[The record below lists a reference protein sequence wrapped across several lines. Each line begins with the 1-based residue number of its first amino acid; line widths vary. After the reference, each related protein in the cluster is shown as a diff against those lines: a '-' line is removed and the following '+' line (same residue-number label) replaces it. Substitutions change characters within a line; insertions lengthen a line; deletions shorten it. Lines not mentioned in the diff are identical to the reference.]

1 MKRLLIMLFGA
12 IVICGGTLQAQGI
25 RSFIGTYYG
34 FTLYED
40 NTITSYCPSYYKQ
53 QMDGNEYHKS
63 HDGRYAYRQD
73 GDKIY
78 CYTIAE
84 GKEVLVMDF
93 GLKTGDIFALYDGLS
108 VIVEEVSDTLL
119 PYSRNQQISCKKILL
134 RGVEQPDFTDTWIED
149 IGSLRYGLNPPK
161 AGDTRLI
168 YACRY
173 IWDYLLDKYECHFD
187 FHAENVHG
195 LYVALGK
202 SIDESAFN
210 SDKEYQDACEN
221 KLLTFDLRNDTL
233 CIEGYIAAWC
243 DRKPYLLIKEDLQ
256 DIFVTSTKYY
266 VGYQQ
271 DCTSV
276 YPIDLKIP
284 GFTQDEYIVHY
295 DGCFYQIPQ
304 NGLFTLEPIDIDGK
318 EWNIETRVAG
328 GAEEDYI
335 DGRYTRDVH
344 MWIDGDTIVDNIVCK
359 RLYKHT
365 KELWSEGKE
374 TLEVGYCR
382 QDGEKYYQNGELMF
396 DFSLQV
402 GDVFVPEKGE
412 PLTIKFIG
420 DTILT
425 DGINRKYLLM
435 VEDMNAE
442 VTPYNSD
449 YWVEGLGSLRMGIYT
464 NDFSSAGLVKTLQS
478 CSYGEK
484 IIYSKEILPFVDKCR
499 GFMLYE
505 GGKCSYYTLYG
516 NCTIEGVDYIN
527 EDNGRYCYRQDGN
540 RVYCYSL
547 AEQKEYLVMDFG
559 LKVGDVFTLYDGCN
573 VVVEQLSDTLLSC
586 WNSQKT
592 YKKFHLRGVEQ
603 LDFTDVWIE
612 GIGSLRYGI
621 NPPRAEE
628 SHLLHSSMSMEEC
641 EEYCDYCTFVF
652 EFQKDDLRATRV
664 MFGEEIY
671 EDAFLDY
678 SEYEEAHNNKFMTF
692 GLNNDTLHI
701 GGYIGTYCEQT
712 QFFLIEEGAGT
723 IHITS
728 VPFPLDPE
736 ADCRSVN
743 SIDVKF
749 PGFTQEE
756 YIVYYKDRVMTVS
769 QTDKPYLISDGLQW
783 AKCCYY
789 YTGDYTTV
797 AYELHGDTI
806 IDGKSYKKEWSTHWE
821 DLSHMELT
829 GYFMRE
835 EAGKVYRKEGHS
847 DEYLWFDYE
856 ANIGDTI
863 FYGNSFVKVIGYS
876 DTTIVCNGVSHT
888 YRGVDVQV
896 GTKTGSD
903 TDGEYSL
910 ISGYIETFYEY
921 LGLFTNGD
929 VVRDPSFW
937 ETGGQIELLWLKR
950 DYTMLYQQEEGV
962 FWKDN
967 TSIEAVKVNNH
978 DIPYYDLQGRK
989 VIIPTCGVYIKG
1001 GKKII
1006 VK

>member
-134 RGVEQPDFTDTWIED
+134 RGVEQPDFTDTWIE
-149 IGSLRYGLNPPK
+149 
-161 AGDTRLI
+161 
-168 YACRY
+168 
-173 IWDYLLDKYECHFD
+173 
-187 FHAENVHG
+187 
-195 LYVALGK
+195 
-202 SIDESAFN
+202 
-210 SDKEYQDACEN
+210 
-221 KLLTFDLRNDTL
+221 
-233 CIEGYIAAWC
+233 
-243 DRKPYLLIKEDLQ
+243 
-256 DIFVTSTKYY
+256 
-266 VGYQQ
+266 
-271 DCTSV
+271 
-276 YPIDLKIP
+276 
-284 GFTQDEYIVHY
+284 
-295 DGCFYQIPQ
+295 
-304 NGLFTLEPIDIDGK
+304 
-318 EWNIETRVAG
+318 
-328 GAEEDYI
+328 
-335 DGRYTRDVH
+335 
-344 MWIDGDTIVDNIVCK
+344 
-359 RLYKHT
+359 
-365 KELWSEGKE
+365 
-374 TLEVGYCR
+374 
-382 QDGEKYYQNGELMF
+382 
-396 DFSLQV
+396 
-402 GDVFVPEKGE
+402 
-412 PLTIKFIG
+412 
-420 DTILT
+420 
-425 DGINRKYLLM
+425 
-435 VEDMNAE
+435 
-442 VTPYNSD
+442 
-449 YWVEGLGSLRMGIYT
+449 
-464 NDFSSAGLVKTLQS
+464 
-478 CSYGEK
+478 
-484 IIYSKEILPFVDKCR
+484 
-499 GFMLYE
+499 
-505 GGKCSYYTLYG
+505 
-516 NCTIEGVDYIN
+516 
-527 EDNGRYCYRQDGN
+527 
-540 RVYCYSL
+540 
-547 AEQKEYLVMDFG
+547 
-559 LKVGDVFTLYDGCN
+559 
-573 VVVEQLSDTLLSC
+573 
-586 WNSQKT
+586 
-592 YKKFHLRGVEQ
+592 
-603 LDFTDVWIE
+603 

-664 MFGEEIY
+664 MLGEEIY

-783 AKCCYY
+783 AKCYYY
-789 YTGDYTTV
+789 YTGDYTTF
-797 AYELHGDTI
+797 AYELRGDTI

-876 DTTIVCNGVSHT
+876 DTTIVCNGASHT

-910 ISGYIETFYEY
+910 ISGYIETFYEE

-929 VVRDPSFW
+929 VVRGPSFL
-937 ETGGQIELLWLKR
+937 ETGGRIELLWLKR
-950 DYTMLYQQEEGV
+950 DGTMLYQQEESIL
-962 FWKDN
+962 WKDN
-967 TSIEAVKVNNH
+967 TSVEGIKANNH
-978 DIPYYDLQGRK
+978 DTPYYDLQGRK
-989 VIIPTCGVYIKG
+989 VVVPTRGIYIKD

-1006 VK
+1006 VM

>member
-40 NTITSYCPSYYKQ
+40 NTIASYCPSYYKQ

-93 GLKTGDIFALYDGLS
+93 GLRTGDIFALYDGLN

-134 RGVEQPDFTDTWIED
+134 RGIEQPDFTDTWVED

-195 LYVALGK
+195 VYVALGK

-256 DIFVTSTKYY
+256 DIFITSTKYY

-359 RLYKHT
+359 RLYTHT

-412 PLTIKFIG
+412 PLTIKSIG

-540 RVYCYSL
+540 I
-547 AEQKEYLVMDFG
+547 Q
-559 LKVGDVFTLYDGCN
+559 
-573 VVVEQLSDTLLSC
+573 
-586 WNSQKT
+586 
-592 YKKFHLRGVEQ
+592 
-603 LDFTDVWIE
+603 
-612 GIGSLRYGI
+612 
-621 NPPRAEE
+621 
-628 SHLLHSSMSMEEC
+628 
-641 EEYCDYCTFVF
+641 
-652 EFQKDDLRATRV
+652 
-664 MFGEEIY
+664 
-671 EDAFLDY
+671 
-678 SEYEEAHNNKFMTF
+678 
-692 GLNNDTLHI
+692 
-701 GGYIGTYCEQT
+701 
-712 QFFLIEEGAGT
+712 
-723 IHITS
+723 
-728 VPFPLDPE
+728 
-736 ADCRSVN
+736 
-743 SIDVKF
+743 
-749 PGFTQEE
+749 
-756 YIVYYKDRVMTVS
+756 
-769 QTDKPYLISDGLQW
+769 
-783 AKCCYY
+783 
-789 YTGDYTTV
+789 
-797 AYELHGDTI
+797 
-806 IDGKSYKKEWSTHWE
+806 
-821 DLSHMELT
+821 
-829 GYFMRE
+829 
-835 EAGKVYRKEGHS
+835 
-847 DEYLWFDYE
+847 
-856 ANIGDTI
+856 
-863 FYGNSFVKVIGYS
+863 
-876 DTTIVCNGVSHT
+876 GVS
-888 YRGVDVQV
+888 
-896 GTKTGSD
+896 
-903 TDGEYSL
+903 
-910 ISGYIETFYEY
+910 IF
-921 LGLFTNGD
+921 
-929 VVRDPSFW
+929 
-937 ETGGQIELLWLKR
+937 
-950 DYTMLYQQEEGV
+950 
-962 FWKDN
+962 
-967 TSIEAVKVNNH
+967 
-978 DIPYYDLQGRK
+978 
-989 VIIPTCGVYIKG
+989 
-1001 GKKII
+1001 
-1006 VK
+1006 

>member
-40 NTITSYCPSYYKQ
+40 NTITSYCPSHYKQ

-134 RGVEQPDFTDTWIED
+134 RGIEQPDFTDTWIED

-173 IWDYLLDKYECHFD
+173 IWDYLRDKYECHFD

-195 LYVALGK
+195 VYVALGK

-243 DRKPYLLIKEDLQ
+243 DRKPYFLIEKGAQ
-256 DIFVTSTKYY
+256 DIFITSTKYY

-276 YPIDLKIP
+276 YPINIKIP
-284 GFTQDEYIVHY
+284 GFAQDEYTVHY
-295 DGCFYQIPQ
+295 DGCFYHIPQ
-304 NGLFTLEPIDIDGK
+304 SGLYASEPIGIEGK
-318 EWNIETRVAG
+318 TWRIMTQISG

-335 DGRYTRDVH
+335 DGRCTRTVH
-344 MWIDGDTIVDNIVCK
+344 MWIESDTIVNNIVCK
-359 RLYKHT
+359 KLYTHT
-365 KELWSEGKE
+365 KELWNEGRE

-402 GDVFVPEKGE
+402 GDVFITKMGI
-412 PLTIKFIG
+412 PLTVKSIG

-425 DGINRKYLLM
+425 DGVTRKYLLM
-435 VEDMNAE
+435 AEDMNAE

-449 YWVEGLGSLRMGIYT
+449 YWVEGIGSLRMGIYT
-464 NDFSSAGLVKTLQS
+464 NDFSSGGQVRTLQS

-484 IIYSKEILPFVDKCR
+484 IIYSREILPFVDKCR

-505 GGKCSYYTLYG
+505 SGECLYYALYG
-516 NCTIEGVDYIN
+516 QCTIDGIDYIK

-547 AEQKEYLVMDFG
+547 AGQKEYLVMDFG
-559 LKVGDVFTLYDGCN
+559 LKVGDVFTLYDGFN
-573 VVVEQLSDTLLSC
+573 VVVEQQSDTLLTC
-586 WNSQKT
+586 WNAQKT
-592 YKKFHLRGVEQ
+592 CKKLHLRGVEQ
-603 LDFTDVWIE
+603 PDFTDVWIE
-612 GIGSLRYGI
+612 GVGSLRYGI
-621 NPPRAEE
+621 NPPKAEE
-628 SHLLHSSMSMEEC
+628 TYLLHSSMSMEEC

-652 EFQKDDLRATRV
+652 EPQKDDLCATMV
-664 MFGEEIY
+664 ELEEEIY
-671 EDAFLDY
+671 EDAFSDY
-678 SEYEEAHNNKFMTF
+678 DEYEEAFYDKFMTF
-692 GLNNDTLHI
+692 GLSNDTLHI
-701 GGYIGTYCEQT
+701 GGYIGTYCEQS
-712 QFFLIEEGAGT
+712 QYFLIEEGVGT
-723 IHITS
+723 IHIMS
-728 VPFPLDPE
+728 VPFPLAPE

-743 SIDVKF
+743 AIDVKL
-749 PGFTQEE
+749 PGFTQDR
-756 YIVYYKDRVMTVS
+756 YTIYYNDKVVELS
-769 QTDKPYLISDGLQW
+769 QIAKPYLVTEGLQW
-783 AKCCYY
+783 AKCYNYY
-789 YTGDYTTV
+789 PGNYRSV
-797 AYELHGDTI
+797 AYEFRGDTI
-806 IDGKSYKKEWSTHWE
+806 IDGKSYKKEWSTDWE

-829 GYFMRE
+829 GNFMRE
-835 EAGKVYRKEGHS
+835 EAGKVYRKS
-847 DEYLWFDYE
+847 KNSNEYLWFDYE

-863 FYGNSFVKVIGYS
+863 FYDDCFVKVIGHS
-876 DTTIVCNGVSHT
+876 DTTIVCNGVSRT
-888 YRGVDVQV
+888 YKGVDVQV
-896 GTKTGSD
+896 GSIFGSN
-903 TDGEYSL
+903 TDYEYSL
-910 ISGYIETFYEY
+910 VPGYVETFYED
-921 LGLFTNGD
+921 LGLFRNSD
-929 VVRDPSFW
+929 VVSDPSFLT
-937 ETGGQIELLWLKR
+937 TGGWIELLWLKR
-950 DYTMLYQQEEGV
+950 DGTMLYQQEEGV
-962 FWKDN
+962 LWKDN
-967 TSIEAVKVNNH
+967 TGIEVPKSEQA
-978 DIPYYDLQGRK
+978 DIYYDLQGRP
-989 VIIPTCGVYIKG
+989 VANPIRGIYIKD
-1001 GKKII
+1001 GKKVVI
-1006 VK
+1006 K